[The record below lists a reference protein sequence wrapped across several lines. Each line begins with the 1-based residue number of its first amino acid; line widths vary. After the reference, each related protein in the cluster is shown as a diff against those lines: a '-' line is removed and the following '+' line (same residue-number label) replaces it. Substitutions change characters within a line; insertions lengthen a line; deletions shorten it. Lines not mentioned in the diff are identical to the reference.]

1 MTQGSTVTRRNGAD
15 RRRRL
20 HCAAALVAVAAAVL
34 AAAAPVVARAATVV
48 VPSSKPPAAAPTV
61 AVKSTT
67 TTTAGKTSTATKT
80 VVSIRR
86 TSAKTTTRSATT
98 KRRTTTTRGATRSA
112 TTIEVAATL
121 AVVDATS
128 TTRPAIVATFPPTTV
143 TAPPAPTTTLTP
155 NTTLAPSTAGP
166 SSGTSADFDIVV
178 PNPGISL
185 TAGATA
191 VFLVIVAPRTTVS
204 PLVTFLVLGLP
215 DGAIATMS
223 PNPTAGAT
231 ELRVATSATMI
242 PATYNLRLVGTAGSI
257 TRTAPI
263 AMAVTGPASTTTI
276 ASGAP
281 TPSGAF
287 ALSVV
292 GDGKRLRSG
301 GAVSFEVTIVPG
313 TSFPGPVSLNVSGV
327 PGLVS
332 SAFTVTPTS
341 SKSTLWLST
350 TLNPVPGTY
359 SLLLVATSGTT
370 VQSVPLTLVIE

>member
-1 MTQGSTVTRRNGAD
+1 MG
-15 RRRRL
+15 
-20 HCAAALVAVAAAVL
+20 
-34 AAAAPVVARAATVV
+34 RAATVV
-48 VPSSKPPAAAPTV
+48 VPSSKPPAVAPTV

-67 TTTAGKTSTATKT
+67 TTTAAKTSTATKT

-86 TSAKTTTRSATT
+86 TSAKTTKRRATT
-98 KRRTTTTRGATRSA
+98 KRRTTTTRGATRSP

-143 TAPPAPTTTLTP
+143 TAPPASTTTLTA
-155 NTTLAPSTAGP
+155 TTAGP
-166 SSGTSADFDIVV
+166 SAGSSADFDIVV

-231 ELRVATSATMI
+231 ELRVATSPTMI
-242 PATYNLRLVGTAGSI
+242 PATYNLRLVATAGSI

-263 AMAVTGPASTTTI
+263 AMAVTGPAPTTTS
-276 ASGAP
+276 ANGAP
-281 TPSGAF
+281 VTSGAF

-292 GDGKRLRSG
+292 GDGKRLRTG

-327 PGLVS
+327 PALVS

-370 VQSVPLTLVIE
+370 VQSVPLTLIIE